1 MMASSAD
8 STDKGMCNM
17 SKKWPV
23 PAKCP
28 VCGGNYV
35 VTQLQCDGCR
45 SKLEGQF
52 STGKLSSLSP
62 EQLAFVEVF
71 ISCRGNIKEVE
82 KALGISYP
90 TVRSRLDD
98 VVEAMGYPARKK
110 DDKTD
115 VLEALSRGEITLDEA
130 AGAIGKWQKK

>member
-1 MMASSAD
+1 
-8 STDKGMCNM
+8 M

-28 VCGGNYV
+28 VCGGAYV
-35 VTQLQCDGCR
+35 VTQLQCDGCK

-52 STGKLSSLSP
+52 GTGKLSSLNG
-62 EQLAFVEVF
+62 EQTAFVEVF
-71 ISCRGNIKEVE
+71 LSCRGNIKEVE

-98 VVEAMGYPARKK
+98 VLETMGYPARRK
-110 DDKTD
+110 DDKAD
-115 VLEALSRGEITLDEA
+115 VLDALSRGEISVDDA
-130 AGAIGKWQKK
+130 ASAISKWQKPGKEGQ